1 MADGN
6 VGSLYMTLGLKD
18 EVSVGLNKVAKSLS
32 KSKSYTDEL
41 KREIEGLRKELKG
54 VSGTDMSE
62 PLKKALSFIK
72 KYDKDVWESIKSTNK
87 LAYTLRGVFNNSNGE
102 INLKL
107 GSIPNA
113 IKEIS
118 KLSKQMNGINKAEK
132 DEFKTKVSNALDYLR
147 ILQDISRKQAEL
159 NTLSKSSRN
168 IDKAE
173 IASAKNTL
181 NDIQTALA
189 KQIFNRNTNSS
200 SLIDNNFI
208 SEIKKLLSMSMREI
222 SDYMRNLKK
231 DNPLSVFVN
240 SADMLKSK
248 IAAANSKILEMQS
261 LMRGSKI
268 PNLMDT
274 KALNDMRGLVGTMS
288 KLTNEKGIG
297 QKTEKSKIDKIVS
310 EYAKLS
316 SEMNLAMSTFRRMS
330 REYDNA
336 SARLVSWYS
345 KYRELQSIRDKRVSL
360 YLDTKDVDTELAR
373 IRAMFNELNTIR
385 SGLKSGNEGFIG
397 MLGSRGTGVDA
408 GIYNNVKKAA
418 NEEIAA
424 REKIAKQAEKFVE
437 NEIKAEQRRN
447 EQRLKDI
454 DREGKALQKN
464 AEIQQ
469 RFAEQ
474 QNRLNTRMSNE
485 VVTISSKIESLTS
498 IYRRLTSE
506 LNRSTLLGIDTS
518 KIQAEMSRIESQI
531 LRLVNIKKGLETGDT
546 SYLGAHR
553 TIGTATDRSAARSV
567 LQEYRDLNSEKEKS
581 IKLEA
586 RHQLEIANTAA
597 KVRNDLVRAFE
608 QVNTR
613 ASKTSDII
621 RDLKSLFLQGGLVFG
636 AQQFFNSIIR
646 TGGEIVQQ
654 HIALRSIIGD
664 IQKADELFAQT
675 QQLALQSPFKFGEL
689 NRDVKQLAAFG
700 VEANDLYDTTKR
712 LADIAS
718 GLGVSFERLGLAYGQ
733 VKARSWLDGKEL
745 RQFAYA
751 GLPLLERITQLY
763 NATAKN
769 GRTNYTQSDVKK
781 MITNREVSFEDVKT
795 VLWNMTNEGGQFYN
809 MQLVLSETLLGR
821 WNKLI
826 DAWEIM
832 LGKFAEGNNVIGG
845 TFKMIID
852 QVTNATLALDR
863 LSPMLVAA
871 AAVFVG
877 KKALGLIPM
886 GISKELSALQTA
898 TNLELRRY
906 AVKQQELVT
915 EGKITQAKAMQNVMM
930 RGYMLADKQTQ
941 MATMQKL
948 ALEGKLSLLQMQKAV
963 REGLVKKELIQE
975 LEILGLISAKQA
987 ELIMQQGMRSTA
999 QLAGMQA
1006 MGGIGKGASALLG
1019 AFGGPWGIAAM
1030 LGMSLWMGYSQFE
1043 DKAKESIDNL
1053 KTSAQQKF
1061 EQLNNYLN
1069 GMGSKPRDNE
1079 ALKTQVDSMKEVL
1092 EQSGYYTDSIK
1103 AQVENTIKLTDQY
1116 DILKTKIEEAR
1127 NASQFDKAFAG
1138 NARNAVT
1145 MSGQTDSWF
1154 GTLFGLSGKIG
1165 QITDKFGWTETGGVF
1180 GWFSGIFNDDIV
1192 KNSEQLAESINKV
1205 SSLLMTMDSKKIE
1218 EVANQFLSAG
1228 DKTKSLEEK
1237 LRILKESGSWDGFVK
1252 KIIEGGILSEN
1263 EIDNIGDKADDLI
1276 DDLNEIK
1283 DDDVP
1288 KIMEELARQRNME
1301 LDEFKIWAKDHP
1313 IAFGNMLDTIMKT
1326 IGDKGPKIKEL
1337 LYDAFYGFM
1346 GMAKPQE
1353 PNYNK
1358 GSYRNPIK
1366 GAFANQIKQQLFSN
1380 GSIKRGNN
1388 NGKYWVRQI
1397 DTYLSQVDK
1406 DTYQETGEA
1415 ILKNYKQWR
1424 NEVDTMDTSGA
1435 NKNSAKYKRA
1445 KWMLDLWDTIR
1456 KAGNLSEDVGK
1467 NKNTGNFGKD
1477 GNNQEDEELKRL
1489 RKRIELYKKFY
1500 SEYKKLQDLVGQG
1513 ALDKLRKDGEFDP
1526 VFKYGLNN
1534 ITDYESSVRQL
1545 LGAIPANTADRKD
1558 YKNQAIADIQ
1568 TKNRELFSEQISKDN
1583 DELRTQLGIISEQY
1597 EVYKKMFKLTADS
1610 EGAMSVAFGGGMSTK
1625 TYSEYLKGEMAKI
1638 LPTHNKNTG
1647 LSYSLEEVLGMSQSQ
1662 FDSAYGKNNSRL
1674 SVLFSQYQDELK
1686 KIKMETIGM
1695 IADIIEKNS
1704 TLEQQLKD
1712 IDTEYEY
1719 QLGLLNEMKDLTPE
1733 TRKRAEEGLV
1743 KTRDNKKAQVR
1754 FELFKQNSDW
1764 VAIFDDLDRVST
1776 NTINSMIDKIDTFS
1790 KEAGLSVEVV
1800 KQLRDALEKL
1810 RSKSIE
1816 RNPLDALLNSTS
1828 RGNAIGELISQ
1839 NEYLFNRGK
1848 KVTIDAATA
1857 KKTGLKEGQSYTK
1870 TELENEQES
1879 AYSDFPA
1886 SIAALQK
1893 KFEALSSVLNPVL
1906 DLFSA
1911 LGMEDTALG
1920 QGMGLASGAL
1930 SAASGVASGL
1940 KALGLSSLGPY
1951 GAAIGAGL
1959 SVVSGLFAM
1968 HDKALQKEIEASE
1981 RRQKEM
1987 ENMTKNIESVLESAL
2002 GGIYSYKASRDTME
2016 TLKKVT
2022 KNYEE
2027 NMRLLNIGSLGRI
2040 FGQSGLVYS
2049 KETYKQ
2055 AVKAQQSGT
2064 AYDAELASLMAQ
2076 RDELKKQRQAEED
2089 KKKTDADAIQNY
2101 DQQIKEMEQSID
2113 DFAQTFL
2120 NDIYSIDIKSWAS
2133 QLTDSIVEAWSKGE
2147 DAATAYHDKV
2157 QELIKDLTKN
2167 ILSQKIME
2175 MALQPTLDYL
2185 QETLK
2190 QKGKLDENDIP
2201 KIADQLIEA
2210 GNNTVDSITGI
2221 LDALKEKGWD
2231 LSENGTLS
2239 VSNSIKNIT
2248 EDTAD
2253 LLASYVQAMRADLSV
2268 VRNMHERYYPQ
2279 FTEIG
2284 NAQIIQMKAI
2294 AQNTLRNAEAAERI
2308 EIAVNSL
2315 DGNIK
2320 AVINGT
2326 KKFSMK

>member
-6 VGSLYMTLGLKD
+6 VGSLFMTLGLKD
-18 EVSVGLNKVAKSLS
+18 EISIGLDKVAKKLS
-32 KSKSYTDEL
+32 GAQKYTNEL
-41 KREIEGLRKELKG
+41 QSEIANLRKELKS
-54 VSGTDMSE
+54 VSGTDISGPFKRSLE
-62 PLKKALSFIK
+62 FIK
-72 KYDKDVWESIKSTNK
+72 KYDESVYNTITRTNR
-87 LAYTLRGVFNNSNGE
+87 LAYALRGITQNNDGKIN
-102 INLKL
+102 INLSNIPVAIRELAKL
-107 GSIPNA
+107 NQ
-113 IKEIS
+113 E
-118 KLSKQMNGINKAEK
+118 LNKIDDK
-132 DEFKTKVSNALDYLR
+132 DEKRAFKTSISNATDYLKL
-147 ILQDISRKQAEL
+147 LQTIERKKAEL
-159 NTLSKSSRN
+159 NEIALSSRN
-168 IDKAE
+168 IDKGV
-173 IASAKNTL
+173 IASARSAINS
-181 NDIQTALA
+181 IQSEISRQL
-189 KQIFNRNTNSS
+189 FNIQNGSIVHTN
-200 SLIDNNFI
+200 LMPN
-208 SEIKKLLSMSMREI
+208 IKKLLSMSITEMG
-222 SDYMRNLKK
+222 DYMRNLKK

-240 SADMLKSK
+240 SADMLTSK
-248 IAAANSKILEMQS
+248 IAAANKKILEMQA
-261 LMRGSKI
+261 LMRGSKV
-268 PNLMDT
+268 PGLFDT
-274 KALNDMRGLVGTMS
+274 SALNGLRGVVGKMQS
-288 KLTNEKGIG
+288 LINKEGKGEKTDI
-297 QKTEKSKIDKIVS
+297 SKINRLVS
-310 EYAKLS
+310 EYAKLTS
-316 SEMNLAMSTFRRMS
+316 QAELATSTFRRMS

-336 SARLVSWYS
+336 SARLVSWFS
-345 KYRELQSIRDKRVSL
+345 KYRELQSIRNDRIRL
-360 YLDTKDVDTELAR
+360 GLDTSAIDAEISRVRALFSEINSIRRGLAGGDTNFL
-373 IRAMFNELNTIR
+373 
-385 SGLKSGNEGFIG
+385 G
-397 MLGSRGTGVDA
+397 MLGSRGTGADA
-408 GIYNNVKKAA
+408 NIFNAVRKASR
-418 NEEIAA
+418 EEIAA
-424 REKIAKQAEKFVE
+424 VEKIDRAIEKSYE
-437 NEIKAEQRRN
+437 KEKRQEQQRS

-597 KVRNDLVRAFE
+597 KVRNDLARAFE

-636 AQQFFNSIIR
+636 AQQFFNSIVR

-832 LGKFAEGNNVIGG
+832 LEKFAEGNNVIGG

-852 QVTNATLALDR
+852 QVTNATLALDK

-941 MATMQKL
+941 MATMQKI

-1154 GTLFGLSGKIG
+1154 GTLFCLSGKIG

-1192 KNSEQLAESINKV
+1192 KNSEHLAESINKV

-1218 EVANQFLSAG
+1218 EIANQFLSAG

-1346 GMAKPQE
+1346 GMSKPEE

-1397 DTYLSQVDK
+1397 DTYLQQVDK

-1424 NEVDTMDTSGA
+1424 NEVDTMETSGV

-1597 EVYKKMFKLTADS
+1597 EVYKKMYKLTADS
-1610 EGAMSVAFGGGMSTK
+1610 EGAMSIAFGGGMATK

-1647 LSYSLEEVLGMSQSQ
+1647 LTYSLEEVLGMSQGQ

-1674 SVLFSQYQDELK
+1674 SVLFSQYQEELK
-1686 KIKMETIGM
+1686 KIKMETISM

-1733 TRKRAEEGLV
+1733 TRKRAEEGLM
-1743 KTRDNKKAQVR
+1743 KTRDDKKAQVR

-1790 KEAGLSVEVV
+1790 KETGLSVEVV

-1828 RGNAIGELISQ
+1828 RGNAIGNLIRD
-1839 NEYLFNRGK
+1839 NKEYLDNGGNII
-1848 KVTIDAATA
+1848 IDSAQA

-1870 TELENEQES
+1870 TELENEREA
-1879 AYSDFPA
+1879 AYSGFPE
-1886 SIAALQK
+1886 SLAALQK

-1920 QGMGLASGAL
+1920 QGMGLASGAF

-1940 KALGLSSLGPY
+1940 NALGLSSLGPY

-1981 RRQKEM
+1981 RRQEEM
-1987 ENMTKNIESVLESAL
+1987 ENMTKNIESGLESTL
-2002 GGIYSYKASRDTME
+2002 GGIYTYRASFDTQK
-2016 TLKKVT
+2016 TLKSVIKE
-2022 KNYEE
+2022 YERD
-2027 NMRLLNIGSLGRI
+2027 MRLWEAGGINRLAIKG
-2040 FGQSGLVYS
+2040 
-2049 KETYKQ
+2049 TYTNDTYQQ
-2055 AVKAQQSGT
+2055 ALKAQKSGT

-2175 MALQPTLDYL
+2175 MALQPTLDELKDKL
-2185 QETLK
+2185 Q
-2190 QKGKLDENDIP
+2190 QKGKLDEADIP
-2201 KIADQLIEA
+2201 GIADDLIKA
-2210 GNNTVDSITGI
+2210 GDNAVENITNI

-2253 LLASYVQAMRADLSV
+2253 ILASYLNQCRADLSV

-2279 FTEIG
+2279 FSEIG

-2308 EIAVNSL
+2308 EVAVNSL